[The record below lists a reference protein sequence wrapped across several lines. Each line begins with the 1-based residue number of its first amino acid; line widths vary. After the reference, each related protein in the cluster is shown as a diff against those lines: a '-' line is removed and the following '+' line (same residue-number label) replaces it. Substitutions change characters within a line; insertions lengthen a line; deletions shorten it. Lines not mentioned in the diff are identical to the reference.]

1 MGGRTEAVRLRRN
14 GSQTPNFHQKWT
26 LPQKG
31 NVFLVRNLANLRY
44 VDYNG
49 EASGNAVEGITDSA
63 RTSGPR

>member
-1 MGGRTEAVRLRRN
+1 MAKPKRFGCEKMVRGPLNSIRN
-14 GSQTPNFHQKWT
+14 GPYPK
-26 LPQKG
+26 KG

-49 EASGNAVEGITDSA
+49 EASGNIVEGITDSV